1 MLADELGVRLSSR
14 TLAEIHGEWQRLS
27 AWSGA
32 RADAPS
38 VVPAGVPSPAGGE
51 AVPATWHHLLDAG
64 RLQDGEPFLAG
75 TAPTAVARMS
85 AATAAGAGLA
95 DGDTVKVSSAAGSV
109 EVPLVVTAGMVDH
122 VVWLPTN
129 SAGCQVRTQLRA
141 GAGSVVSLSKGGA
154 A

>member
-1 MLADELGVRLSSR
+1 MDTVALDLAR
-14 TLAEIHGEWQRLS
+14 
-27 AWSGA
+27 
-32 RADAPS
+32 
-38 VVPAGVPSPAGGE
+38 
-51 AVPATWHHLLDAG
+51 
-64 RLQDGEPFLAG
+64 F
-75 TAPTAVARMS
+75 
-85 AATAAGAGLA
+85 AGLA

-109 EVPLVVTAGMVDH
+109 EVPLVVTDGMVDH